1 MPNNPPKTRY
11 IQAAPLESHFNFAKI
26 GSKMTTYRL
35 FFLKYTQQF
44 HIILALFKNYKQSF
58 GPELDWLIFALSKQ
72 KNNNT
77 LFYFCLFY

>member
-35 FFLKYTQQF
+35 FFLKYTQ
-44 HIILALFKNYKQSF
+44 
-58 GPELDWLIFALSKQ
+58 
-72 KNNNT
+72 
-77 LFYFCLFY
+77 